1 MNTATQMLLTR
12 PGVFCGAQKMSNAER
27 PKGMAAYFMNGMRR
41 PFLLRLLSLRFATS
55 GSVTASMIWPTALTK
70 PIKVR
75 MPSTTTPC
83 VISVGMPDSFEGW

>member
-1 MNTATQMLLTR
+1 MKSATQILFTR
-12 PGVFCGAQKMSNAER
+12 PGLPCGAQKMSSAER

-41 PFLLRLLSLRFATS
+41 PFLLRLLSLKFATS
-55 GSVTASMIWPTALTK
+55 GSVTASITWPTAFTN

-83 VISVGMPDSFEGW
+83 VTNVGMPDSFEGW